1 MRFFGQYL
9 EGFPVATRPTDSPYV
24 QNMTALVERML
35 SLQRELAAAQTPAEK
50 TRLQRQVDATDAQI
64 DALVYALY
72 GLTEEEVGVVE
83 GR

>member
-1 MRFFGQYL
+1 M
-9 EGFPVATRPTDSPYV
+9 TRIDVLHY
-24 QNMTALVERML
+24 ERML
-35 SLQRELAAAQTPAEK
+35 SLQRELTAAQTPAEK

-72 GLTEEEVGVVE
+72 GLTEEEVRVVE

>member
-1 MRFFGQYL
+1 
-9 EGFPVATRPTDSPYV
+9 
-24 QNMTALVERML
+24 MTAPDSILKLVEQFQLHLKSYKSIEYNETQAR
-35 SLQRELAAAQTPAEK
+35 RRLAAAQTPAEK

-64 DALVYALY
+64 DGLVYALY